1 MNQILNS
8 DPNISN
14 NIRNKNFNEIPQRN
28 NRNRGTDKIIRIFA
42 ICMIVFAAGLISSGV
57 YSYVNNQDYEEVV
70 ETKPEATA
78 EISAEEIDGRVVIS
92 VSDKK
97 DISQLVYSWNG
108 QKETKVQG
116 EGKTLE
122 KTIDLPAGKNNLL
135 ISVTNVD
142 GGETTFEQV
151 FESENGV
158 DIINPVISLD
168 VEGAKLVVNVTDE
181 TALEFI
187 TYRWNDEEE
196 TRVSPEDA
204 DKKSIKKELEIKRG
218 ENDITVVAVDTNN
231 NTTTVTKQF
240 KGVTKPEILIELSAD
255 GSSLD
260 ITCTHDVGIK
270 KIEYTLNDRKYEGTF
285 DDSPTSVQFEQ
296 ALDVGYNRIILTAIS
311 DENTKSTFDGQTD
324 YYPADNTSTNS
335 STDTNTT
342 NTATS
347 TETNTT
353 NTNTNTNTTT
363 RTETNTNTNTNTNTT
378 EN

>member
-28 NRNRGTDKIIRIFA
+28 NRNRNTDKIIRIFA

-70 ETKPEATA
+70 VEKPEGTA
-78 EISAEEIDGRVVIS
+78 EISAEETDGRIVIS
-92 VSDKK
+92 VADKK

-142 GGETTFEQV
+142 GVETTFEQI

-181 TALEFI
+181 TALDFI

-196 TRVSPEDA
+196 TKVSPEGNE
-204 DKKSIKKELEIKRG
+204 KTSIKKELEIKRG

-231 NTTTVTKQF
+231 NTTTITKQF

-270 KIEYTLNDRKYEGTF
+270 KIEYTLNDKKYEGSF

-296 ALDVGYNRIILTAIS
+296 ALDVGYNRIVLTATS
-311 DENTKSTFDGQTD
+311 DENTKSTFDGQTE
-324 YYPADNTSTNS
+324 YYPTGYNAS
-335 STDTNTT
+335 STSE
-342 NTATS
+342 TS
-347 TETNTT
+347 NTNTT
-353 NTNTNTNTTT
+353 NTNTTSSNTN
-363 RTETNTNTNTNTNTT
+363 ETADQNTVSAD
-378 EN
+378 

>member
-14 NIRNKNFNEIPQRN
+14 NIRSKNFNEIPQRN
-28 NRNRGTDKIIRIFA
+28 NRNRNSNTDKIIRIFA

-70 ETKPEATA
+70 VEKPVATA
-78 EISAEEIDGRVVIS
+78 EIYAEEVDGRVVITAT
-92 VSDKK
+92 DKK

-108 QKETKVQG
+108 QKETKIQG

-142 GGETTFEQV
+142 GGETTFEQS
-151 FESENGV
+151 FESENGI

-181 TALEFI
+181 TALDFI

-196 TRVSPEDA
+196 TKVNPEDN
-204 DKKSIKKELEIKRG
+204 KTVIKKELDIKRG

-231 NTTTVTKQF
+231 NTTTITKQF

-270 KIEYTLNDRKYEGTF
+270 KIEYTLNDRKYEGNF

-296 ALDVGYNRIILTAIS
+296 ALDVGYNRIILTATS
-311 DENTKSTFDGQTD
+311 DENTKSVFDGQTE
-324 YYPADNTSTNS
+324 YYPEGYNASSNNNTNE
-335 STDTNTT
+335 TT
-342 NTATS
+342 NNVSAD
-347 TETNTT
+347 
-353 NTNTNTNTTT
+353 
-363 RTETNTNTNTNTNTT
+363 
-378 EN
+378 

>member
-14 NIRNKNFNEIPQRN
+14 NIRSKNFNEIPQRN
-28 NRNRGTDKIIRIFA
+28 NRNKNTDKIIRIFA

-57 YSYVNNQDYEEVV
+57 YSYYFNNQDYEETVI
-70 ETKPEATA
+70 EKPEATA

-92 VSDKK
+92 VTDRK

-116 EGKTLE
+116 EGKSLE

-135 ISVTNVD
+135 VSVTNID
-142 GGETTFEQV
+142 GVETTFEQV

-196 TRVSPEDA
+196 TKVTPES
-204 DKKSIKKELEIKRG
+204 DKTEIKKELEIKRG

-231 NTTTVTKQF
+231 NTTTITKQF
-240 KGVTKPEILIELSAD
+240 KGVTKPEIVIELSSD
-255 GSSLD
+255 LSSLD

-270 KIEYTLNDRKYEGTF
+270 KVEYTLNDRKYEGSF

-296 ALDVGYNRIILTAIS
+296 ALDVGYNRIILTVTS
-311 DENTKSTFDGQTD
+311 VENTTCTFDGQTD
-324 YYPADNTSTNS
+324 YYPEGDKTSSNS
-335 STDTNTT
+335 
-342 NTATS
+342 
-347 TETNTT
+347 
-353 NTNTNTNTTT
+353 NTN
-363 RTETNTNTNTNTNTT
+363 ET
-378 EN
+378 ENQNTVSAD